1 MNKLNNPDVR
11 REACWLWNDLIMEA
25 QFADTNS
32 ARGRSL
38 QDTLDKAADLIE
50 ALFNFSEDE
59 HYYSVVT
66 RKYRSPE

>member
-1 MNKLNNPDVR
+1 
-11 REACWLWNDLIMEA
+11 MEA